1 VAERTLFERLR
12 RPADDT
18 QRRAGQNVS
27 ELTRSVLRHLQKM
40 LNTRQE
46 NAPTVM
52 DYGVPDLVEI
62 VRTFPESMRS
72 LEESIR
78 ASIEKYEPRLR
89 KVKVFHDADGD
100 DALTLAFEV
109 QAQLITDDR
118 TAGVSFVTRV
128 NPDGK
133 IEVAE

>member
-1 VAERTLFERLR
+1 MAERTLFERLR
-12 RPADDT
+12 RPDDA
-18 QRRAGQNVS
+18 QRRAGQNVP

-46 NAPTVM
+46 NAPSVP

-62 VRTFPESMRS
+62 VRTFPESTRS

-78 ASIEKYEPRLR
+78 QSIEKYEPRLR
-89 KVKVFHDADGD
+89 KVKVFHDADAD

-109 QAQLITDDR
+109 QAQLVTDDR

-133 IEVAE
+133 VEVGE